1 MRRHLIVLCAGAIA
15 CGATGLQQTTTPK
28 FDGARAFAHVREQV
42 NIGPRPAGSTGAER
56 TRAFITAHLKSLGI
70 ATEEQRFEAATPVGK
85 IRMVNVRAMLPGTSG
100 TAGPRLIIASHYD
113 TKLFKEFPFV
123 GANDGGSSTAVL
135 LELATALKDQKFALP
150 IELLFFDGEESVIEW
165 KNDDHTY
172 GSRYYVDAARKS
184 GGLKDIRALVLVD
197 MVGDRDLRIFRD
209 RYSDRRLLEIVSRAA
224 GRLGLSAHVDGKAEE
239 VHDDHLAF
247 LDAGIPSVDLIDLD
261 YGPDNSWWHSPQDVL
276 ENCSQESL
284 AAAGRI
290 VLEMLPEIEQKFRR

>member
-1 MRRHLIVLCAGAIA
+1 MRRHLILLCAGAIA
-15 CGATGLQQTTTPK
+15 CGATGLQQTTAPK

-56 TRAFITAHLKSLGI
+56 TRAYITAHLKSLGI

-85 IRMVNVRAMLPGTSG
+85 IRMVNLRAMLPGTSG

-135 LELATALKDQKFALP
+135 LELATALKDHKFALP

-197 MVGDRDLRIFRD
+197 MVGDRDLRIQREPGSTEWLTD
-209 RYSDRRLLEIVSRAA
+209 LIWAA
-224 GRLGLSAHVDGKAEE
+224 AKRIGRKEFIDDLFAVE
-239 VHDDHLAF
+239 DDHVPF
-247 LDAGIPSVDLIDLD
+247 LRAGVPAVDLIDLD
-261 YGPDNSWWHSPQDVL
+261 YPAWHTADDTLDKVAP
-276 ENCSQESL
+276 ESL
-284 AAAGRI
+284 QAVGDVILAA
-290 VLEMLPEIEQKFRR
+290 LPDLIEKLKSVK